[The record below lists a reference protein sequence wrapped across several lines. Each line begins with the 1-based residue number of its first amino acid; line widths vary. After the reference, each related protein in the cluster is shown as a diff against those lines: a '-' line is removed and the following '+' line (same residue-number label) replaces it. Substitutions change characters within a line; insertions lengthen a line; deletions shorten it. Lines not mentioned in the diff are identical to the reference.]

1 MQIKINYVN
10 DDYILINLFDNQTV
24 EKWGNHFCT
33 KKHVYDQLI
42 EQTPVRNIEID
53 IPYHWNKI
61 KDITEYVNTL
71 GFYLDFELSEE
82 FDYKQST
89 LNKLHRFFTYNMLW
103 YDHKET
109 TANPFNPHFKLDS
122 MTRNEWHSILDV
134 INQAVHNLENVS
146 NPTKNAIDIDPPIR
160 SLYFRPTT
168 SLDFKENWIQFDE
181 TDIEQNYEYFI
192 KVHTHRN
199 LVMLDRSILGKC
211 VLQSFS
217 DNDILTADD
226 CTGRL
231 GSHGGFII
239 DTDTR
244 RYEIY
249 QSSKFKDWVAS
260 FNLDPASLPY
270 EFPIGYV
277 AKSTFNIND
286 YTLIKKLLNLEWVTG
301 LEPA

>member
-1 MQIKINYVN
+1 MQIKINYAN

-24 EKWGNHFCT
+24 EKWFNHIYT
-33 KKHVYDQLI
+33 KKYLYEQAI
-42 EQTPVRNIEID
+42 EQTPPSKIEID
-53 IPYHWNKI
+53 MPYHWNKI
-61 KDITEYVNTL
+61 KDTTEYVNKL
-71 GFYLDFELSEE
+71 GFYLDFDLSEE

-109 TANPFNPHFKLDS
+109 TVNPFNSYFKLDK

-134 INQAVHNLENVS
+134 INQAVHNLENVAAS
-146 NPTKNAIDIDPPIR
+146 TKNSIDFVPPVC
-160 SLYFRPTT
+160 SLHFRPSADINLDTT
-168 SLDFKENWIQFDE
+168 WIQFDE
-181 TDIEQNYEYFI
+181 IDLKENYEYFN
-192 KVHTHRN
+192 KVHTYPN

-217 DNDILTADD
+217 DDDILDADD

-231 GSHGGFII
+231 GSHGGFIV

-244 RYEIY
+244 RHEVY

-277 AKSTFNIND
+277 AESTFDINNHTFQD
-286 YTLIKKLLNLEWVTG
+286 NFLNLE
-301 LEPA
+301 LLS

>member
-1 MQIKINYVN
+1 MQIKINYAN

-24 EKWGNHFCT
+24 EKWFNNIYT
-33 KKHVYDQLI
+33 KKYLYEQTI
-42 EQTPVRNIEID
+42 EQTPPSKIEID

-61 KDITEYVNTL
+61 KDTTEYVNKL
-71 GFYLDFELSEE
+71 GFYLDFDLSEE

-109 TANPFNPHFKLDS
+109 TVNPFNSYFKLDK

-134 INQAVHNLENVS
+134 INQAVHNLENVAAS
-146 NPTKNAIDIDPPIR
+146 TKNSIDFVPPVR
-160 SLYFRPTT
+160 SLHFRPNADL
-168 SLDFKENWIQFDE
+168 SWIQFDE
-181 TDIEQNYEYFI
+181 IDLKQNYEYFN
-192 KVHTHRN
+192 KFHDHQN

-217 DNDILTADD
+217 DNDILDADD

-231 GSHGGFII
+231 GSHGGFVI

-244 RYEIY
+244 RYEVY

-260 FNLDPASLPY
+260 FNLDPALLPY

-277 AKSTFNIND
+277 ADSTFDIND
-286 YTLIKKLLNLEWVTG
+286 YTFQDKFLNLE
-301 LEPA
+301 LLS